1 MNRLDRMSI
10 RNMLAISLCSANFVI
25 VVTEM
30 NSDRTWIAE
39 TCVEMIGKLEKEGMA
54 DSEFMWFVASPDQI
68 RFIIFNDG
76 ER

>member
-1 MNRLDRMSI
+1 MKISI

-30 NSDRTWIAE
+30 ISDRTWVAE
-39 TCVEMIGKLEKEGMA
+39 TCVDMIGKLEKAGMA

-68 RFIIFNDG
+68 RFIILNEGDK
-76 ER
+76 RHD